1 MRFLIDNALSQIVA
15 EQLRLHG
22 HDAAHVRDY
31 GLQKAPDEK
40 IFTIAQQEERVIVSA
55 DTDFGTLIAL
65 RRERGPSVILFRRG
79 TDRKPDR
86 QVALLLSNLPAIEES
101 LRRGSIITFEQ
112 TRIRIRS
119 LPIGDEDPAS

>member
-1 MRFLIDNALSQIVA
+1 MRFPIDNALSQIVA
-15 EQLRLHG
+15 EGLRRLG
-22 HDAAHVRDY
+22 HDAVHVRDY
-31 GLQKAPDEK
+31 GLQRATDER
-40 IFTIAQQEERVIVSA
+40 IFTVAQQEQRIIVSA

-101 LRRGSIITFEQ
+101 LRRGSIVTFEQ

-119 LPIGDEDPAS
+119 LPIGDEG